1 MLSKTMQDAINE
13 QIKNELYS
21 AYLYLSMAAYAEE
34 ANLPGFAHWMKVQA
48 REEVEHAMKFFDHAT
63 ERGGRVALQAIDQP
77 PVEFASP
84 TDLFEKT
91 LEHERHMTSLI
102 HNLYA
107 LAVKEND
114 YASQVLLHWFIEE
127 QVEEEA
133 NATQILATLKMAGD
147 KGNALVMLDRALAGR

>member
-1 MLSKTMQDAINE
+1 
-13 QIKNELYS
+13 
-21 AYLYLSMAAYAEE
+21 
-34 ANLPGFAHWMKVQA
+34 
-48 REEVEHAMKFFDHAT
+48 
-63 ERGGRVALQAIDQP
+63 
-77 PVEFASP
+77 
-84 TDLFEKT
+84 
-91 LEHERHMTSLI
+91 MTSLI